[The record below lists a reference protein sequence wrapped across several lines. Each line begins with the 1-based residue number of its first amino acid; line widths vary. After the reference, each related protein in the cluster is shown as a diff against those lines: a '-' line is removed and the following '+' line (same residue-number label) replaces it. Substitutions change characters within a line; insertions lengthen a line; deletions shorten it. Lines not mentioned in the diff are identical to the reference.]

1 MSTYRGAVLRGSLI
15 RMRSWRLLDRRRSHA
30 PTPVAL
36 SPGQVRSLQRADLVK
51 GRWIIRAVGF
61 YSMVAWLTVIVGL
74 ARLDITAP
82 VISASIGVALI
93 GIALI
98 ASFATSSAWIGAT
111 VVVANTAVVTALTHV
126 FGTDAS
132 IELQLFP
139 IGLSTFLLVQPEH
152 LRLRAALAT
161 FTAIVFGVLQF
172 MTPPE
177 PSDAPFDS
185 DQLAVTSRVSNLL
198 SAATVLVLA
207 VLVQRRFMTARRI
220 FEGAALYG
228 ELRAAT
234 DDLTGLVNRRPVQ
247 ARLEELERTGRT
259 DYAIAV
265 LDLDNFKDVNDAYG
279 HECGDRAIQTVA
291 SVLSDCFRDV
301 DMVSRW
307 GGDEFV
313 VVLYRVL
320 PSELASTLER
330 VRRAVENTWYTWDGK
345 DRTVTVSI
353 GGAIARTGRTP
364 MDCLAAA
371 DDALYRAKEAGRNRV
386 ILADRFGPATESR
399 RMPSAPD

>member
-1 MSTYRGAVLRGSLI
+1 M
-15 RMRSWRLLDRRRSHA
+15 
-30 PTPVAL
+30 AL
-36 SPGQVRSLQRADLVK
+36 SPGQVRALQRADRVR
-51 GRWIIRAVGF
+51 GRWVVRAVAL
-61 YSMVAWLTVIVGL
+61 YSLIGWLVVIIAL
-74 ARLDITAP
+74 ARLGISAP
-82 VISASIGVALI
+82 VVASGIAIGVIGAALF
-93 GIALI
+93 
-98 ASFATSSAWIGAT
+98 ASFLTPSAWVGAI

-139 IGLSTFLLVQPEH
+139 IGFSTFLLVPPEYI
-152 LRLRAALAT
+152 RVRAALAT
-161 FTAIVFGVLQF
+161 MTALVFGALQF
-172 MTPPE
+172 VAPPIAE
-177 PSDAPFDS
+177 RAPFDA
-185 DQLAVTSRVSNLL
+185 DQLERTSRVSNLL
-198 SAATVLVLA
+198 AAATVLVLA
-207 VLVQRRFMTARRI
+207 WLVQRRFMTARRI

-234 DDLTGLVNRRPVQ
+234 DELTGLVNRRPVQ

-291 SVLSDCFRDV
+291 GVLSDCFRDV
-301 DMVSRW
+301 DLVSRW

-330 VRRAVENTWYTWDGK
+330 VRVAVENTWYTWDGK

-399 RMPSAPD
+399 RMPSTSD